1 MNMEENYEKYS
12 TQTEIEQAL
21 EVIEIQLELGENE
34 RDMSAIFD
42 KIDEL
47 LSLDSDTRNQI
58 IELAEGENVDPKTR
72 QDILDYL
79 EEK

>member
-1 MNMEENYEKYS
+1 MNMQENHEKYS
-12 TQTEIEQAL
+12 IQREVEQAL
-21 EVIEIQLELGENE
+21 EVIDIQLELGENE
-34 RDMSAIFD
+34 RDMSEIFN

-47 LSLDSDTRNQI
+47 LSLDSNTRNQI
-58 IELAEGENVDPKTR
+58 IELAEGENVDSKTR

>member
-1 MNMEENYEKYS
+1 MQENYEKYS

>member
-21 EVIEIQLELGENE
+21 EVIDIQLELGENE

-47 LSLDSDTRNQI
+47 LSLDQNTRNQI
-58 IELAEGENVDPKTR
+58 IELAEGESVDPKTR
-72 QDILDYL
+72 QDILEYL

>member
-1 MNMEENYEKYS
+1 MEENHEKYS
-12 TQTEIEQAL
+12 IQTEIEQAL
-21 EVIEIQLELGENE
+21 NELERQLELGGGES
-34 RDMSAIFD
+34 DMSLIFD

-47 LSLDSDTRNQI
+47 LSLNPKTGNQI

>member
-1 MNMEENYEKYS
+1 MS
-12 TQTEIEQAL
+12 EIF
-21 EVIEIQLELGENE
+21 N
-34 RDMSAIFD
+34 

-47 LSLDSDTRNQI
+47 LSLDPDTRIQI
-58 IELAEGENVDPKTR
+58 KELAEGENVDPKTR

>member
-1 MNMEENYEKYS
+1 MEENYEKYS